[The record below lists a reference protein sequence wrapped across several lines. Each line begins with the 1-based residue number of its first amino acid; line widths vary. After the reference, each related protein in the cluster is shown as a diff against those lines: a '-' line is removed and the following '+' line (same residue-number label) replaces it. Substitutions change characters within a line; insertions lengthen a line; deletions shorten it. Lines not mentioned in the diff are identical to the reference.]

1 MNLKIPPLSN
11 LESIESSY
19 MSESKELEQ
28 IWYVMKRRIWWIAS
42 LTILGLVMGFGI
54 SHYFVKPTYT
64 STTTLLVDDKSK
76 ASADKQQEINL
87 ITTYKDLIVST
98 DVLKPVTKNIDT
110 DLSVQA
116 IRSMISVTT
125 NSGSQVFSINVKS
138 EDADQATTIANAVA
152 KEFQNKLSSMMNLDN
167 VSTIDR
173 AQSDNQVKSSKSTF
187 YTLVFGA
194 ILGGGSFVYFWM
206 QEMSKREKS
215 MASQAVGWRD

>member
-1 MNLKIPPLSN
+1 
-11 LESIESSY
+11 

>member
-1 MNLKIPPLSN
+1 
-11 LESIESSY
+11 
-19 MSESKELEQ
+19 
-28 IWYVMKRRIWWIAS
+28 
-42 LTILGLVMGFGI
+42 MGFGV
-54 SHYFVKPTYT
+54 SHYFVKPTFT
-64 STTTLLVDDKSK
+64 STTTMLVDDKSK
-76 ASADKQQEINL
+76 TPADKQQGFNL

-98 DVLKPVTKNIDT
+98 DVLKPVSKKIDT
-110 DLSVQA
+110 GLSVQA

-138 EDADQATTIANAVA
+138 KNADEATVIANAVA

-187 YTLVFGA
+187 YILVFGA

-206 QEMSKREKS
+206 QEMSKREKAWQVKQS
-215 MASQAVGWRD
+215 DGEIKIRSIGC

>member
-1 MNLKIPPLSN
+1 
-11 LESIESSY
+11 

-206 QEMSKREKS
+206 KEMSKREKKHGES
-215 MASQAVGWRD
+215 SSRMARLK